1 MITVDNVS
9 LSYGDKSI
17 LRKINL
23 HVQSGERLALLG
35 PNGAG
40 KSSLIDVIT
49 GAVTPTSGS
58 VRVLGLPFRQ
68 VKQRVGVLH
77 EYASLFYNSRVRE
90 IIDYVSVVYKTSPA
104 YARDLMQALGVD
116 KYERELV
123 NKLSKG
129 QRRKIGVVLTLLHN
143 PELVILD
150 EPTSALDPMVRDV
163 IWQLLMKE
171 QRSIFFTTHIWEEAE
186 QYADRIAFIH
196 EGEICYVDTPASF
209 LSDRYISAQN
219 RVTIEKQ
226 FAEYA
231 EVDRYYYVE
240 EDDKVHVYP
249 QDIDSYLN
257 SLRGRSYNYSVNP
270 VTLKDVYCHL
280 TKSCN

>member
-1 MITVDNVS
+1 
-9 LSYGDKSI
+9 
-17 LRKINL
+17 
-23 HVQSGERLALLG
+23 VQPGERLALLG

-58 VRVLGLPFRQ
+58 AQVFARPFRE
-68 VKQRVGVLH
+68 VKQRVGVLY

-90 IIDYVSVVYKTSPA
+90 IIDYIRVVYQTPRKQAS
-104 YARDLMQALGVD
+104 DLMQALGVD
-116 KYERELV
+116 KYENELV

-129 QRRKIGVVLTLLHN
+129 ERRKIGVILTLLHD

-163 IWQLLMKE
+163 IWRLVLNK
-171 QRSIFFTTHIWEEAE
+171 QRSIFFTTHTWEEAE

-196 EGEICYVDTPASF
+196 EGEIIHVDTPASF
-209 LSDRYISAQN
+209 LSDKYIGVQT
-219 RVTIEKQ
+219 RVTIEKE
-226 FAEYA
+226 FAAYA
-231 EVDRYYYVE
+231 EVDRYHHLE

-249 QDIDSYLN
+249 QDIDDYLN
-257 SLRGRSYNYSVNP
+257 ALQGRSYHYSVAP

-280 TKSCN
+280 IKTRY